1 MSSYRITTVI
11 TSKLQKCYRNGA
23 CENERRAKN
32 SLRSANQFYKTL
44 INNFAFASKT
54 KRFIFNTLITKRC
67 VEIFNY
73 YNQNHQHTP
82 LCLIFHSSNNIVLE
96 RKQGISQQK
105 GIFGERRQKLRKQKK
120 KMGKC
125 LHTSTFFLHLCIYFF
140 SAPFSKT
147 F

>member
-32 SLRSANQFYKTL
+32 ALRSASQFYKTL
-44 INNFAFASKT
+44 INNLAFASKT

-96 RKQGISQQK
+96 REQGISQQK
-105 GIFGERRQKLRKQKK
+105 GIFGERRQILKKQKK
-120 KMGKC
+120 KDGKM
-125 LHTSTFFLHLCIYFF
+125 SPYKYFF
-140 SAPFSKT
+140 PPSLYIFFQRSI